1 MQVLLA
7 WGLQH
12 GTSVIPKTTKV
23 KNLKSNLEVLH
34 FKLPAEDYKALCGIT
49 PQVKSLFRHLHFLA
63 AYKIFIA
70 PMTL

>member
-34 FKLPAEDYKALCGIT
+34 FKLPAEDYKSLCGIT
-49 PQVKSLFRHLHFLA
+49 PQAIFHLGTLISWLHVKVH
-63 AYKIFIA
+63 Y
-70 PMTL
+70 